1 MEMFQDDEI
10 GCVKVMN
17 DVTFDWL
24 ETEDQPP
31 PKTRNTSDQPLVAL
45 VLTPTR
51 ELAIQ
56 VKDHIE
62 AVAMDTGIR
71 VSEAE
76 LCDGQRLFKYKGIN
90 VSLIL

>member
-1 MEMFQDDEI
+1 MAMFQDDEI

-31 PKTRNTSDQPLVAL
+31 PKKHNTSDQPLVAL

-76 LCDGQRLFKYKGIN
+76 LCDG
-90 VSLIL
+90 

>member
-1 MEMFQDDEI
+1 MFVNISSNTLVSVTMAMFQDDEI

-31 PKTRNTSDQPLVAL
+31 AKKHHASDRPLVAL

-62 AVAMDTGIR
+62 AVARDTGIR
-71 VSEAE
+71 VSKVE
-76 LCDGQRLFKYKGIN
+76 LSDG
-90 VSLIL
+90 